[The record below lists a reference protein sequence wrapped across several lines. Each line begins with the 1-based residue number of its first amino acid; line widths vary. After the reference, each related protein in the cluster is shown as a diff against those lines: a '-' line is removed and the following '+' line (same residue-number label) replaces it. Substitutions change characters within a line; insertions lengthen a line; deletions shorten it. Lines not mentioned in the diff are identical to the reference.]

1 MSFGLSLMIMVGI
14 FAASLGLNLSSVAM
28 MSGHTLSQ
36 KTALSRLRQLI
47 RGFLLG
53 VVVANLLL
61 LSTVILFIAKSPFVM
76 NTGSGF
82 VANYRVWPLAIIGLI
97 IQILIMAF
105 CKILKNQLVNPWA
118 LEAVRTY
125 LRKRCIKTN
134 SVIEAINLGIMSVLA
149 NFWLLF
155 LPLSLLAITMLNQLE
170 IAHVVLFALA
180 SGIPSFIIA
189 LTVTQQV
196 KISQI
201 HLFLIKHAN
210 FLQFVSFF
218 SLIILGMIIF
228 CFKVSGDF

>member
-28 MSGHTLSQ
+28 MSGHALSQ

-82 VANYRVWPLAIIGLI
+82 VANYRVWPLAIIGLVV
-97 IQILIMAF
+97 QILIMAF

-118 LEAVRTY
+118 PEAVRTY
-125 LRKRCIKTN
+125 LCKRCIKTN
-134 SVIEAINLGIMSVLA
+134 SIIEAINLGIMSVLA

-155 LPLSLLAITMLNQLE
+155 LPLSPLAITMLNQLE

>member
-28 MSGHTLSQ
+28 MSGHALSQ

-82 VANYRVWPLAIIGLI
+82 VANYRVWPLAIIGLV

-105 CKILKNQLVNPWA
+105 CKILNNQLVNPWA
-118 LEAVRTY
+118 PESVRTY

-134 SVIEAINLGIMSVLA
+134 SIIEAINLGIMSVLA

-228 CFKVSGDF
+228 CFKASGDF

>member
-28 MSGHTLSQ
+28 MSGHALSQ

-82 VANYRVWPLAIIGLI
+82 VANYRVWPLAIIGLV

-118 LEAVRTY
+118 PEAVRTY

-134 SVIEAINLGIMSVLA
+134 SIIEAINLGIMSVLA

-180 SGIPSFIIA
+180 SGIPSFIIT

>member
-1 MSFGLSLMIMVGI
+1 MSFGLSLMIMVAI

-28 MSGHTLSQ
+28 MSGHALSQ

-53 VVVANLLL
+53 VIIANLLL

-82 VANYRVWPLAIIGLI
+82 VANYRVWPLAIIGLV

-118 LEAVRTY
+118 PEAVRTY
-125 LRKRCIKTN
+125 LRKRCIKTT
-134 SVIEAINLGIMSVLA
+134 SIIEAINLGIMSVLA

-155 LPLSLLAITMLNQLE
+155 LPLSLLAITMLNHLE

-189 LTVTQQV
+189 LTVTQQIR
-196 KISQI
+196 ISQI

>member
-28 MSGHTLSQ
+28 MSGHALSQ

-61 LSTVILFIAKSPFVM
+61 LSTVILFIAKSPFFM

-82 VANYRVWPLAIIGLI
+82 VANYHIWPLAIIGLV

-105 CKILKNQLVNPWA
+105 CKILNNQLVNPWA
-118 LEAVRTY
+118 PEAVRTY

-134 SVIEAINLGIMSVLA
+134 SIIEAINLGIMSVLA

>member
-28 MSGHTLSQ
+28 MSGHALSQ
-36 KTALSRLRQLI
+36 KTALNRLRQLI

-53 VVVANLLL
+53 VVVADLLL
-61 LSTVILFIAKSPFVM
+61 LSTVILFVAKSPFVM

-82 VANYRVWPLAIIGLI
+82 VAHYRVWPLAIIGLV

-105 CKILKNQLVNPWA
+105 CKILNNQLVNPWA
-118 LEAVRTY
+118 PEAVRTY

-134 SVIEAINLGIMSVLA
+134 SIIEAINLGIMSVLA

-201 HLFLIKHAN
+201 HLFLPRLYSSFHPLLAKH
-210 FLQFVSFF
+210 
-218 SLIILGMIIF
+218 
-228 CFKVSGDF
+228 

>member
-28 MSGHTLSQ
+28 MSGHALSQ

-53 VVVANLLL
+53 VVIANLLL
-61 LSTVILFIAKSPFVM
+61 LSTVILFVAKSPFVL
-76 NTGSGF
+76 NTGNSF
-82 VANYRVWPLAIIGLI
+82 VANYRVWPLAIIGLVV
-97 IQILIMAF
+97 QILIMAF
-105 CKILKNQLVNPWA
+105 CKILNNQLVNPWA
-118 LEAVRTY
+118 PEAVRTY

-134 SVIEAINLGIMSVLA
+134 SVIEAMNLGIMSVLA

-180 SGIPSFIIA
+180 SGLPSLIIA